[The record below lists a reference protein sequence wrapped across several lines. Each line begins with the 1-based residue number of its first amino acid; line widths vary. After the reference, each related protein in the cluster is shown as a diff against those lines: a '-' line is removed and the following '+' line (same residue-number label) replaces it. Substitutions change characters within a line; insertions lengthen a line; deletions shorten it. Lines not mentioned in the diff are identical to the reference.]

1 MRGKD
6 HRALW
11 KLYECM
17 SKFIKT
23 RNYRQCKLHHQKL
36 LEQHKDIEAIV
47 RYLTNKNLSFYQNM
61 KSVQS

>member
-6 HRALW
+6 HRSLW

-23 RNYRQCKLHHQKL
+23 RNYRQCKLHHQKML
-36 LEQHKDIEAIV
+36 DRYKDIEAIV
-47 RYLTNKNLSFYQNM
+47 RDLISEN
-61 KSVQS
+61 